1 MYLYLLL
8 HLKAQTC
15 GVGKYL
21 LNTFLCKIYPGES
34 LGEYLWDTRYHIQ
47 QVGLILRQDLPL
59 RRDFNRYLASFSEN
73 CVYKSSQ
80 ILKDEKCLPNNKL
93 VTVSLFAFKQFV
105 FSECDIEV
113 VCVTVPPQC
122 CSVRFNLAF
131 MMFLGFAVVY
141 GLRVNLSVAMVAMV
155 NTTAIQLSF
164 NDSESK
170 ECPASST
177 TPNSSTENP
186 DQPDGVSVLVQ
197 SPCHIVCKC
206 NV

>member
-1 MYLYLLL
+1 M
-8 HLKAQTC
+8 
-15 GVGKYL
+15 
-21 LNTFLCKIYPGES
+21 
-34 LGEYLWDTRYHIQ
+34 
-47 QVGLILRQDLPL
+47 
-59 RRDFNRYLASFSEN
+59 
-73 CVYKSSQ
+73 
-80 ILKDEKCLPNNKL
+80 
-93 VTVSLFAFKQFV
+93 
-105 FSECDIEV
+105 
-113 VCVTVPPQC
+113 CVTVPPQC

-177 TPNSSTENP
+177 TLNSSTENP